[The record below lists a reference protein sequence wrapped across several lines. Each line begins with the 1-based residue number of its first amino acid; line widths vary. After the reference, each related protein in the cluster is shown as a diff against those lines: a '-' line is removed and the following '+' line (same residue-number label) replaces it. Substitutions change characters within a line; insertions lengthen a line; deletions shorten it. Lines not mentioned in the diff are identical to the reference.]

1 MSDASFV
8 ISRQEKVRLPAVSI
22 REDRKNMKKYG
33 KEFILEH
40 YKDNT
45 SFHMNIADYLT
56 GQEELVVGSIDVC
69 MTTRCDLRCKGCGSL
84 MPMYEHPADVELD
97 LILRSLDRFF
107 SVVDRVFRVNVIG
120 GEPFLY
126 PDMAQVIE
134 YLNGKEQV
142 VKVVVPTN
150 GTVMPENPR
159 LYEALRNPKNHVRIS
174 HYESFDKKSGRLLA
188 RLQEEKI
195 DHSVK
200 QFGADTYLWY
210 DFGGY
215 EDRHRTDQEL
225 AKQYYECEVEWMS
238 LYRGKLY
245 PCPRAAHSIDLGLQ
259 PAEGNFIDIIDDK
272 IPLEELK
279 HNLEKFV
286 YETPFYPACGRCDR
300 GTGKC
305 PVIPV
310 AEQL

>member
-1 MSDASFV
+1 
-8 ISRQEKVRLPAVSI
+8 
-22 REDRKNMKKYG
+22 MKKYG
-33 KEFILEH
+33 KDFILEH

-45 SFHMNIADYLT
+45 SFHMNIADCLT
-56 GQEELVVGSIDVC
+56 GDEELVVGSIDVC
-69 MTTRCDLRCKGCGSL
+69 MTTRCNLKCKGCGSL
-84 MPMYEHPADVELD
+84 MPMYEHPENVEIE
-97 LILRSLDRFF
+97 LILHSLERFF
-107 SVVDRVFRVNVIG
+107 SVVDKVFRVNVIG

-126 PDMAQVIE
+126 PHMDQIIE

-159 LYEALRNPKNHVRIS
+159 LYEALRHPKNHVRIS
-174 HYESFDKKSGRLLA
+174 HYESFDKKSGKLLA
-188 RLQEEKI
+188 RLEAEKI

-210 DFGGY
+210 DFGDY
-215 EDRHRTDQEL
+215 EHRNRTDEEL
-225 AKQYYECEVEWMS
+225 TKQYYECEVEWMS

-259 PAEGNFIDIIDDK
+259 PAEGNFVDIADDS
-272 IPLEELK
+272 ISLEEMK
-279 HNLEKFV
+279 QNLEVFV
-286 YETPFYPACGRCDR
+286 YETSFYPACNRCDR
-300 GTGKC
+300 GTGHC

>member
-1 MSDASFV
+1 
-8 ISRQEKVRLPAVSI
+8 
-22 REDRKNMKKYG
+22 MKKYG

-40 YKDNT
+40 YRDNT

-56 GQEELVVGSIDVC
+56 GDEELVVGSIDVC

-84 MPMYEHPADVELD
+84 MPMYEHPKDIEIE
-97 LILRSLDRFF
+97 LILHSLDKFF

-120 GEPFLY
+120 GEPFVY
-126 PDMAQVIE
+126 PHMDRVIE
-134 YLNGKEQV
+134 YLNGKDQV
-142 VKVVVPTN
+142 VSVVVPTN

-174 HYESFDKKSGRLLA
+174 HYEAYDKKSGKLLERLK
-188 RLQEEKI
+188 EENI
-195 DHSVK
+195 YHTVK
-200 QFGADTYLWY
+200 QFGANTYLWY

-215 EDRHRTDQEL
+215 EDRGRSGDEL
-225 AKQYYECEVEWMS
+225 AKQYHTCEVEWMS

-245 PCPRAAHSIDLGLQ
+245 PCPRAAHSIDLGFQ
-259 PAEGNFIDIIDDK
+259 PAEGNYIEIVNEEIS
-272 IPLEELK
+272 PEELK
-279 HNLEKFV
+279 KNLEQFV
-286 YETPFYPACGRCDR
+286 YETKFYPACNRCDR

>member
-1 MSDASFV
+1 MS
-8 ISRQEKVRLPAVSI
+8 
-22 REDRKNMKKYG
+22 KYG
-33 KEFILEH
+33 KDFILEH

-56 GQEELVVGSIDVC
+56 GEEELVVGSIDVC
-69 MTTRCDLRCKGCGSL
+69 MTTRCDLKCKGCGSL
-84 MPMYEHPADVELD
+84 MPMYEHPKDVEID
-97 LILRSLDRFF
+97 LIIHSLDRFF

-126 PDMAQVIE
+126 PHMDEIIE
-134 YLNGKEQV
+134 YLNGKDEV

-150 GTVMPENPR
+150 GTVCPENPR

-174 HYESFDKKSGRLLA
+174 HYEAFDTKAGKLLSRLE
-188 RLQEEKI
+188 EEKI

-200 QFGADTYLWY
+200 QFGKDTYLWY
-210 DFGGY
+210 DFGDY
-215 EDRHRTDQEL
+215 ELRNRSEEEL
-225 AKQYYECEVEWMS
+225 EKQFYECEVEWMS
-238 LYRGKLY
+238 LFRGRLY

-259 PAEGNFIDIIDDK
+259 PGEGNSIDIANDGISLD
-272 IPLEELK
+272 ELK
-279 HNLEKFV
+279 TNLEKFV
-286 YETPFYPACGRCDR
+286 YETKFYPACNRCDR

>member
-1 MSDASFV
+1 
-8 ISRQEKVRLPAVSI
+8 
-22 REDRKNMKKYG
+22 MKKYG
-33 KEFILEH
+33 RDFVLNH

-56 GQEELVVGSIDVC
+56 GEENLVVGSIDVC
-69 MTTRCDLRCKGCGSL
+69 MTTKCDLKCEGCGSL
-84 MPMYEHPADVELD
+84 MPMYKHPENVELE
-97 LILRSLDRFF
+97 LIIHSLDRFF

-126 PDMAQVIE
+126 PNMDKVIE
-134 YLNGKEQV
+134 YLNNKEQV

-150 GTVMPENPR
+150 GTVVSNNPN

-174 HYESFDKKSGRLLA
+174 HYKEYDQKSGKLLKK
-188 RLQEEKI
+188 LEDENI
-195 DHSVK
+195 SHSVK
-200 QFGADTYLWY
+200 NFGKDTYLWY

-215 EDRHRTDQEL
+215 ENRNRTPEEL
-225 AKQYYECEVEWMS
+225 AKQFYECEVEWMS

-259 PAEGNFIDIIDDK
+259 AAEGNFIEIANDDIS
-272 IPLEELK
+272 LEELRR
-279 HNLEKFV
+279 NIEEFV
-286 YETPFYPACGRCDR
+286 YETKYYPACNRCDR
-300 GTGKC
+300 GTGNC

-310 AEQL
+310 AKQIKD

>member
-1 MSDASFV
+1 MS
-8 ISRQEKVRLPAVSI
+8 
-22 REDRKNMKKYG
+22 KYG

-45 SFHMNIADYLT
+45 SFHMNIEDYLT
-56 GQEELVVGSIDVC
+56 GDEELVVGSIDVC
-69 MTTRCDLRCKGCGSL
+69 MTTRCDLKCKGCGSL
-84 MPMYEHPADVELD
+84 MPMYSHPKDVEID
-97 LILRSLDRFF
+97 LILHSLDRFF

-126 PDMAQVIE
+126 PNMDKVID
-134 YLNGKEQV
+134 YLNKRDEV

-150 GTVMPENPR
+150 GTVVPEKPT

-174 HYESFDKKSGRLLA
+174 HYEAFNKKTGKLLA
-188 RLQEEKI
+188 RLHEEKI
-195 DHSVK
+195 NHSVK
-200 QFGADTYLWY
+200 IFGKDTYLWY
-210 DFGGY
+210 DFGDY
-215 EDRHRTDQEL
+215 EFRNRNDEEL
-225 AKQYYECEVEWMS
+225 VAQFHECEVEWMS

-259 PAEGNFIDIIDDK
+259 PAEGNYIEIADDNVS
-272 IPLEELK
+272 LEELK
-279 HNLEKFV
+279 ENLERFV
-286 YETPFYPACGRCDR
+286 YETSFYPACNRCDR

>member
-1 MSDASFV
+1 M
-8 ISRQEKVRLPAVSI
+8 
-22 REDRKNMKKYG
+22 MGKYG

-40 YKDNT
+40 YRDNT
-45 SFHMNIADYLT
+45 SFHMNIEDFLT
-56 GQEELVVGSIDVC
+56 GEEELVVGSIDVC
-69 MTTRCDLRCKGCGSL
+69 MTTRCDLKCRGCGSL
-84 MPMYEHPADVELD
+84 MPLYQHPKDVELD
-97 LILRSLDRFF
+97 LIMKSLERFF

-126 PDMAQVIE
+126 PNMDEVIR
-134 YLNGKEQV
+134 YLNMRTEV
-142 VKVVVPTN
+142 VKVYVPTN
-150 GTVMPENPR
+150 GTVMPDNPR

-174 HYESFDKKSGRLLA
+174 HYESYDKKSGVLLKK
-188 RLQEEKI
+188 LEDEGI

-210 DFGGY
+210 DFGQY
-215 EDRHRTDQEL
+215 EKRNRSAEKL
-225 AKQYYECEVEWMS
+225 ARQYHDCAVEWMS

-259 PAEGNFIDIIDDK
+259 PGEGNFVDIINDD
-272 IPLEELK
+272 ITLEELK
-279 HNLEKFV
+279 SNLEKFV
-286 YETPFYPACGRCDR
+286 YEKKFYPCCDRCDR

-310 AEQL
+310 AEQIK

>member
-1 MSDASFV
+1 M
-8 ISRQEKVRLPAVSI
+8 
-22 REDRKNMKKYG
+22 NKYG

-56 GQEELVVGSIDVC
+56 GNEELVVGSIDVC

-84 MPMYEHPADVELD
+84 MPMYEHPKDVEIE
-97 LILRSLDRFF
+97 LILHSLDRFF

-120 GEPFLY
+120 GEPFVY
-126 PDMAQVIE
+126 SHMDQVIE
-134 YLNGKEQV
+134 YLNGKDQV
-142 VKVVVPTN
+142 VSIVVPTN

-174 HYESFDKKSGRLLA
+174 HYEAYDKKSGKLLERLKK
-188 RLQEEKI
+188 ENI
-195 DHSVK
+195 YHTVK
-200 QFGADTYLWY
+200 QFGKNTYLWY

-215 EDRHRTDQEL
+215 EDRGRSDDEL
-225 AKQYYECEVEWMS
+225 AKQYHACEVEWMS

-245 PCPRAAHSIDLGLQ
+245 PCPRAAHSIDLGFQ
-259 PAEGNFIDIIDDK
+259 PAEGNYIEIANEDIS
-272 IPLEELK
+272 LEELK
-279 HNLEKFV
+279 RNLEKFV
-286 YETPFYPACGRCDR
+286 YETRFYPSCNRCDR
-300 GTGKC
+300 GTGTC

>member
-1 MSDASFV
+1 M
-8 ISRQEKVRLPAVSI
+8 R
-22 REDRKNMKKYG
+22 KYG

-45 SFHMNIADYLT
+45 SFHMNIEDCLT
-56 GQEELVVGSIDVC
+56 GEEELVVGSIDVC
-69 MTTRCDLRCKGCGSL
+69 MTTRCDLKCKGCGSL
-84 MPMYEHPADVELD
+84 MPMYAHPKDVEID
-97 LILRSLDRFF
+97 LILHSLDRFF
-107 SVVDRVFRVNVIG
+107 DVVDRVFRLNVIG

-126 PDMAQVIE
+126 PHMDQVID
-134 YLNGKEQV
+134 YLNKRDEV

-150 GTVMPENPR
+150 GTVMPENPK
-159 LYEALRNPKNHVRIS
+159 LYEVLRNPKNHVRIS
-174 HYESFDKKSGRLLA
+174 HYEAFDKKAGKLLA
-188 RLQEEKI
+188 RLEKEKI

-200 QFGADTYLWY
+200 IFGKDTYLWY
-210 DFGGY
+210 DFGDY
-215 EDRHRTDQEL
+215 ELRNRSDDEL
-225 AKQYYECEVEWMS
+225 STQYYECEVEWMS

-259 PAEGNFIDIIDDK
+259 PAEGNYIEIADENV
-272 IPLEELK
+272 PVEELK
-279 HNLEKFV
+279 ANLERFV
-286 YETPFYPACGRCDR
+286 YETPFYPACNRCDR

>member
-1 MSDASFV
+1 MS
-8 ISRQEKVRLPAVSI
+8 
-22 REDRKNMKKYG
+22 KYG
-33 KEFILEH
+33 KDFILEH

-56 GQEELVVGSIDVC
+56 GEEELVVGSIDVC
-69 MTTRCDLRCKGCGSL
+69 MTTRCDLKCKGCGSL
-84 MPMYEHPADVELD
+84 MPMYKHPKDVEIE
-97 LILRSLDRFF
+97 LILHSLDRFF

-126 PDMAQVIE
+126 PHMDQIIE
-134 YLNGKEQV
+134 YLNNRDEV

-174 HYESFDKKSGRLLA
+174 HYESFDKKAGKLLA
-188 RLQEEKI
+188 RLEAEKI

-200 QFGADTYLWY
+200 IFGEGTYLWY
-210 DFGGY
+210 DFGAY
-215 EDRHRTDQEL
+215 ELRNRTDAEL
-225 AKQYYECEVEWMS
+225 TKQYYECEVEWMS

-245 PCPRAAHSIDLGLQ
+245 PCPRAAHSIDLGFQ
-259 PAEGNFIDIIDDK
+259 PAEGNYIEIADESIS
-272 IPLEELK
+272 LEELK
-279 HNLEKFV
+279 ANLEKFV
-286 YETPFYPACGRCDR
+286 YETPFYPACNRCDR

>member
-1 MSDASFV
+1 MA
-8 ISRQEKVRLPAVSI
+8 
-22 REDRKNMKKYG
+22 KYG
-33 KEFILEH
+33 KDFILEH

-45 SFHMNIADYLT
+45 SFHMNIEDYLT
-56 GQEELVVGSIDVC
+56 GDEELVVGSIDVC
-69 MTTRCDLRCKGCGSL
+69 MTTRCDLKCKGCGSL
-84 MPMYEHPADVELD
+84 MPMYSHPKDVEID
-97 LILRSLDRFF
+97 LILHSLDRFF

-126 PDMAQVIE
+126 PNMDQVID
-134 YLNGKEQV
+134 YLNKRDEV
-142 VKVVVPTN
+142 IKVVVPTN
-150 GTVMPENPR
+150 GTVVPENPK

-174 HYESFDKKSGRLLA
+174 HYEAFDKNAEKLLA

-195 DHSVK
+195 DHSIKV
-200 QFGADTYLWY
+200 FGKDTYLWY
-210 DFGGY
+210 DFGDY
-215 EDRHRTDQEL
+215 ELRNRNEEEL
-225 AKQYYECEVEWMS
+225 AAQFYECEVEWMS

-259 PAEGNFIDIIDDK
+259 PAEGNYIEIADESVTLD
-272 IPLEELK
+272 ELK
-279 HNLEKFV
+279 VNLEKFV
-286 YETPFYPACGRCDR
+286 YETSFYPACNRCDR

>member
-1 MSDASFV
+1 M
-8 ISRQEKVRLPAVSI
+8 
-22 REDRKNMKKYG
+22 NKYG

-56 GQEELVVGSIDVC
+56 GDEELVVGSIDVC

-84 MPMYEHPADVELD
+84 MPMYEHPKDVEIE
-97 LILRSLDRFF
+97 LILHSLDRFF

-120 GEPFLY
+120 GEPFVY
-126 PDMAQVIE
+126 PHMDQVIE
-134 YLNGKEQV
+134 YLNGKDQV
-142 VKVVVPTN
+142 VSVVVPTN

-174 HYESFDKKSGRLLA
+174 HYEAYDKKSGKLLERLKK
-188 RLQEEKI
+188 ENI
-195 DHSVK
+195 YHTVK
-200 QFGADTYLWY
+200 QFGENTYLWY

-215 EDRHRTDQEL
+215 EDRGRSDDEL
-225 AKQYYECEVEWMS
+225 EKQYHTCEVEWMS

-245 PCPRAAHSIDLGLQ
+245 PCPRAAHSIDLGFQ
-259 PAEGNFIDIIDDK
+259 PAEGNYIEIANEDIS
-272 IPLEELK
+272 PEELK
-279 HNLEKFV
+279 RNLEKFV
-286 YETPFYPACGRCDR
+286 YETRFYPSCNRCDR
-300 GTGKC
+300 GTGTC

>member
-1 MSDASFV
+1 M
-8 ISRQEKVRLPAVSI
+8 
-22 REDRKNMKKYG
+22 NKYG

-56 GQEELVVGSIDVC
+56 GDEELVVGSIDVC

-84 MPMYEHPADVELD
+84 MPMYEHPKDVEIE
-97 LILRSLDRFF
+97 LILHSLDRFF

-120 GEPFLY
+120 GEPFVY
-126 PDMAQVIE
+126 PHMDQVIE
-134 YLNGKEQV
+134 YLNGKDQV
-142 VKVVVPTN
+142 VSVVVPTN

-174 HYESFDKKSGRLLA
+174 HYEAYDKKSGKLLERLKK
-188 RLQEEKI
+188 ETI
-195 DHSVK
+195 YHTVK
-200 QFGADTYLWY
+200 QFGENTYLWY

-215 EDRHRTDQEL
+215 EDRGRSDDEL
-225 AKQYYECEVEWMS
+225 EKQYHTCEVEWMS

-245 PCPRAAHSIDLGLQ
+245 PCPRAAHSIDLGFQ
-259 PAEGNFIDIIDDK
+259 PAEGNYIEMANEDIS
-272 IPLEELK
+272 PEEFK
-279 HNLEKFV
+279 RNLEKFV
-286 YETPFYPACGRCDR
+286 YETRFYPSCNRCDR
-300 GTGKC
+300 GTGTC

>member
-1 MSDASFV
+1 MA
-8 ISRQEKVRLPAVSI
+8 
-22 REDRKNMKKYG
+22 KYG
-33 KEFILEH
+33 KDFILEH

-45 SFHMNIADYLT
+45 SFHMDIENYLT
-56 GQEELVVGSIDVC
+56 GEEELVVGSIDVC
-69 MTTRCDLRCKGCGSL
+69 MTTRCDLKCKGCGSL
-84 MPMYEHPADVELD
+84 MPMYSHPKDVEID
-97 LILRSLDRFF
+97 LILHSLDRFF

-126 PDMAQVIE
+126 PNMYQVID
-134 YLNGKEQV
+134 YLNKTDEV
-142 VKVVVPTN
+142 IKVVVPTN
-150 GTVMPENPR
+150 GTVVPENPK
-159 LYEALRNPKNHVRIS
+159 LYEALRNSKNHVRIS
-174 HYESFDKKSGRLLA
+174 HYEAFDKKAGKLLA

-200 QFGADTYLWY
+200 VFGKDTYLWY

-215 EDRHRTDQEL
+215 ELRNRNEEEL
-225 AKQYYECEVEWMS
+225 ATQFYECEVEWMS
-238 LYRGKLY
+238 LYRGKIY

-259 PAEGNFIDIIDDK
+259 PAEGNYIEIADESV
-272 IPLEELK
+272 PLDELK
-279 HNLEKFV
+279 ANLEKFV
-286 YETPFYPACGRCDR
+286 YDTSFYPACNRCDR

>member
-1 MSDASFV
+1 MA
-8 ISRQEKVRLPAVSI
+8 
-22 REDRKNMKKYG
+22 KYG
-33 KEFILEH
+33 RDFILEH

-56 GQEELVVGSIDVC
+56 GEEELVVGSIDVC
-69 MTTRCDLRCKGCGSL
+69 MTTRCDLKCKGCGSL
-84 MPMYEHPADVELD
+84 MPMYKHPRDVEVD
-97 LILRSLDRFF
+97 LIIHSLDRFF

-126 PDMAQVIE
+126 PHMDEIIE
-134 YLNGKEQV
+134 YLNGRKEV

-150 GTVMPENPR
+150 GTVCPDNPR

-174 HYESFDKKSGRLLA
+174 HYEAFDTRAGKLLA
-188 RLQEEKI
+188 RLEEEKV

-200 QFGADTYLWY
+200 QFGKDTYLWY
-210 DFGGY
+210 DFGDY
-215 EDRHRTDQEL
+215 EFRNRSEEEL
-225 AKQYYECEVEWMS
+225 ATQFYECEVEWMS
-238 LYRGKLY
+238 LYRGRLY

-259 PAEGNFIDIIDDK
+259 PGEGNSIDIANDDVS
-272 IPLEELK
+272 LEELK
-279 HNLEKFV
+279 ENLEKFV
-286 YETPFYPACGRCDR
+286 YETKFYPACNRCDR

>member
-1 MSDASFV
+1 M
-8 ISRQEKVRLPAVSI
+8 R
-22 REDRKNMKKYG
+22 KYG

-45 SFHMNIADYLT
+45 SFHMNIEDFLT
-56 GQEELVVGSIDVC
+56 GEEELVVGSIDVC
-69 MTTRCDLRCKGCGSL
+69 MTTRCDLKCKGCGSL
-84 MPMYEHPADVELD
+84 MPMYAHPKDVEID
-97 LILRSLDRFF
+97 LILHSLDRFF

-126 PDMAQVIE
+126 PHMDQVID
-134 YLNGKEQV
+134 YLNKRDEV

-150 GTVMPENPR
+150 GTVMPENPK

-174 HYESFDKKSGRLLA
+174 HYEAFDKKAGKLLA
-188 RLQEEKI
+188 CLEKEKI

-200 QFGADTYLWY
+200 IFGKDTYLWY
-210 DFGGY
+210 DFGDY
-215 EDRHRTDQEL
+215 ELRNRSDDEL
-225 AKQYYECEVEWMS
+225 SVQYYECEVEWMS

-259 PAEGNFIDIIDDK
+259 PAEGNYIEIADENV
-272 IPLEELK
+272 PLEELK
-279 HNLEKFV
+279 ANLERFV
-286 YETPFYPACGRCDR
+286 YETSFYPACNRCDR